1 MHAKITQLTIPSRI
15 TYIGY
20 EAFRAT
26 KIKTLTFE
34 EPCHITALNNREFLW
49 CYDLKT
55 VTLPKSLIYLGIGF
69 SGCTNLETVNVP
81 DGSQLKVILRGAFVN
96 CGNLT
101 NFNFLGSCNL
111 QTIERNAFAD
121 MTKLKEFNF
130 PASVTAIG
138 ANAFGNTPSMEKVTF
153 KDNSTIISFGEGAF
167 SNSGIK
173 SIKIPASVKS
183 IGKEAFKNCNV
194 LERVD
199 IPAVCTDIHPEAFK
213 FDSKLVNI
221 NVDAANPKYSS
232 VQGILLSKDKSE
244 LLIFPPGKARTDFTL
259 LPPSITKIGNYA
271 FYEGGNR
278 FTNIVIPA
286 KVNAIGI
293 RAFGLNPALKTV
305 TLLCDEMIPGSRI
318 DQGENTMS
326 FDNGKVAADD
336 AKSHITVYVRKSLL
350 DKYKSDPFWKNFT
363 LKPSFT
369 VKAEGTSA
377 ATDEYIP
384 TSPTTVD
391 FLSTTADVKT
401 FVLPEQVKTDEG
413 GTSKTYKVGLIG
425 DYAFENA
432 NEHMKEVVVKAAV
445 DYIGAMAFVTKTK
458 RVTAANGQSTI
469 SPVSTT
475 IRQVIFTGN
484 TPATSLS
491 QKNFSLGAAFSE
503 FFRGTSGTGDCEQK
517 IYVKKSKLSD
527 YKAAWSNYAKALD
540 YKIQGDGNAAFKIN
554 RKYGTFAREFDT
566 DFSDY
571 LTQKHAVKV
580 AAFVAGT
587 PILRGS
593 GDYGKSAY
601 HVRMTS
607 VDLKGG
613 VNGNY
618 GYIPAGTGVLLKVL
632 DKESTPA
639 DFYYTIGEHDNMSY
653 SITENVMKGVT
664 VNDAVVNAS
673 PGSPV
678 YVMQD
683 GMFRKAETPVNGFT
697 VHKAYAKLGSLPAGA
712 KVTFVFND
720 GEATGIEN
728 VDAAEDSEKQDVWYN
743 LNGQRVSRPEHGVY
757 IRNGKKVIIK

>member
-1 MHAKITQLTIPSRI
+1 
-15 TYIGY
+15 
-20 EAFRAT
+20 
-26 KIKTLTFE
+26 
-34 EPCHITALNNREFLW
+34 
-49 CYDLKT
+49 
-55 VTLPKSLIYLGIGF
+55 
-69 SGCTNLETVNVP
+69 
-81 DGSQLKVILRGAFVN
+81 
-96 CGNLT
+96 
-101 NFNFLGSCNL
+101 
-111 QTIERNAFAD
+111 
-121 MTKLKEFNF
+121 
-130 PASVTAIG
+130 
-138 ANAFGNTPSMEKVTF
+138 
-153 KDNSTIISFGEGAF
+153 
-167 SNSGIK
+167 
-173 SIKIPASVKS
+173 
-183 IGKEAFKNCNV
+183 
-194 LERVD
+194 
-199 IPAVCTDIHPEAFK
+199 
-213 FDSKLVNI
+213 
-221 NVDAANPKYSS
+221 
-232 VQGILLSKDKSE
+232 
-244 LLIFPPGKARTDFTL
+244 
-259 LPPSITKIGNYA
+259 
-271 FYEGGNR
+271 
-278 FTNIVIPA
+278 
-286 KVNAIGI
+286 
-293 RAFGLNPALKTV
+293 
-305 TLLCDEMIPGSRI
+305 
-318 DQGENTMS
+318 MS

-458 RVTAANGQSTI
+458 RVAANGQSTI

-484 TPATSLS
+484 APATKLS
-491 QKNFSLGAAFSE
+491 QKYFSLGAAFSE
-503 FFRGTSGTGDCEQK
+503 FFRGASGTGNCEQK

-571 LTQKHAVKV
+571 LTQKHTVKV

-593 GDYGKSAY
+593 GDYGKSSY